1 MFSISRIMSEF
12 CKKVCKAFGW
22 LLVSNRPA
30 HLLCVGVMALLLGWS
45 AGIASIV
52 ALEYKDVQRGG
63 WSCWDWLD
71 VVAGLIGCLIGGG
84 VHFAL
89 LKHW

>member
-1 MFSISRIMSEF
+1 ME
-12 CKKVCKAFGW
+12 W
-22 LLVSNRPA
+22 LFVSNRMA
-30 HLLCVGVMALLLGWS
+30 HMICVGLLSLALGWS
-45 AGIASIV
+45 SGIAAII

-71 VVAGLIGCLIGGG
+71 CLAGLIGCLIGGAI
-84 VHFAL
+84 HFAI

>member
-1 MFSISRIMSEF
+1 MMKEKLHKF
-12 CKKVCKAFGW
+12 FGW

-45 AGIASIV
+45 AGIASIG

-71 VVAGLIGCLIGGG
+71 CLAGLIGCLTGGAI
-84 VHFAL
+84 HFAI